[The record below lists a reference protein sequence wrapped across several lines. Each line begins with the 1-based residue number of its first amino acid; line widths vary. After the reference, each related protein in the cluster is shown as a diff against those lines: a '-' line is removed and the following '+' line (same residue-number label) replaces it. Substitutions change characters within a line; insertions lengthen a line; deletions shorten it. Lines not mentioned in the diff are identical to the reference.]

1 MLSWVLLAAAL
12 SGPLSVSHRAF
23 VEDEARFLLSA
34 SQRERFIALDSE
46 ELRQGF
52 IDRFWQVHD
61 QERLASRRRLA
72 ARWFGESGVS
82 SAPGRVLQQLGAPRF
97 RTDLSRAGNR
107 LVPVQLWHYTG
118 IDLSFLPDA
127 FYLIFYRAEGVGP
140 YRLWDPDIDGIA
152 ALVPSHE
159 PGRLRIEAAD
169 PILADIDPKLTLVD
183 VDPELTLAMSELVPG
198 GGPSGARSLLTNLD
212 VFADLM
218 ERERDREA
226 RVLTSASARS
236 LEASVIATVWPDDVG
251 VLELHYALEL
261 PAGETEKLEWASA
274 GARLRVPLRVLGQIF
289 SGDMERDRW
298 EDQLWL
304 EVSAEEKSRLAETA
318 VSLQGRKLISE
329 DDERLE
335 LAVLAGNASV
345 FVSAEI
351 EMRAVVAL
359 GSRVTAPDETV
370 LPFQLGDRQWLP
382 RAVYEVGSGAD
393 ETVTVL
399 APFPEGHQEN
409 VGWEVWRDDALVAED
424 TRPGDGVALLSVPH
438 VRVGETYRVRA
449 VRPTDERTVVFTLSP
464 ERNDGKTRVLSRH
477 RTSLE
482 LDRYRVARAIAW
494 VDRSRPALGF
504 AELSPDDVGAHVAL
518 SRHLYE
524 MRAYGAILEHLGA
537 ASLRFADEVDVFVLL
552 GAAASALG
560 DFESA
565 VVHYERARTLSPD
578 NVAIEEMLEQTRA
591 RLSP

>member
-1 MLSWVLLAAAL
+1 MLAWVLLAAAL
-12 SGPLSVSHRAF
+12 SGPLSDSHRAF

-46 ELRQGF
+46 ELRQDF

-61 QERLASRRRLA
+61 KKLLASRRRLA

-82 SAPGRVLQQLGAPRF
+82 SAPSRVLQQLGAPRF

-118 IDLSFLPDA
+118 VDLSFLPDA
-127 FYLIFYRAEGVGP
+127 FYLIFFRADGVGP

-159 PGRLRIEAAD
+159 PGRLRIEGAD
-169 PILADIDPKLTLVD
+169 PLLED

-198 GGPSGARSLLTNLD
+198 GGPSGARSLLANLD

-236 LEASVIATVWPDDVG
+236 LEATVIATVWPDDVG

-261 PAGETEKLEWASA
+261 PAGETEKLEWASS

-318 VSLQGRKLISE
+318 VSLQGRKLIRE

-359 GSRVTAPDETV
+359 GSRVTAPDETE
-370 LPFQLGDRQWLP
+370 LAFQLGDRQWLP
-382 RAVYEVGSGAD
+382 RAVHEVGSGDD

-399 APFPEGHQEN
+399 APFPEGLQEN
-409 VGWEVWRDDALVAED
+409 IGWEVWRDDALVAED
-424 TRPGDGVALLSVPH
+424 VRPGDGVATLSVPH

-449 VRPTDERTVVFTLSP
+449 VRRTDERTVVFTLSP
-464 ERNDGKTRVLSRH
+464 ERSHRKTRVLARH

-494 VDRSRPALGF
+494 VGRSRPALGF

-524 MRAYGAILEHLGA
+524 MRAYGAILEYLGA
-537 ASLRFADEVDVFVLL
+537 ASLRFVDEVDVFVLL

-578 NVAIEEMLEQTRA
+578 NVAIEEMLGRTRA
-591 RLSP
+591 RLVR